1 MPKQDLDKKVLKLM
15 ENVKE
20 RRKRVGSLTKPSWKT
35 SCSLELPG
43 WERLNIQVCMD
54 LGVLAHAAGTLR
66 RMEDDFV
73 IAAKELEIDIAP
85 KWQNYPIED
94 WVADIALRCR
104 VTQIKAEQKKL
115 TDMETK
121 LKGLVSEDQ
130 RREMALEE
138 LEKELEE

>member
-20 RRKRVGSLTKPSWKT
+20 RRARVGSLQRPSWKT

-73 IAAKELEIDIAP
+73 IAAKELEIGIAP

-94 WVADIALRCR
+94 WITDIKLRCR

-115 TDMETK
+115 ADMETK
-121 LKGLVSEDQ
+121 LKGLVSEEQ
-130 RREMALEE
+130 RREMALADI
-138 LEKELEE
+138 EKELEE